1 MYVFILKHEKNKTMP
16 EGQQGLKA
24 LTAARNKKSN
34 ISNNLQY
41 GTQCHRGLLVLKWG
55 LVWLPGSGRLE
66 AVQQRDRS

>member
-55 LVWLPGSGRLE
+55 LV
-66 AVQQRDRS
+66 